1 MPLPLRV
8 LVPLLFGLGCV
19 TTVSLLTLQH
29 WRFAMREVEKTARL
43 GAADDMSD
51 LRGTVS
57 YLLRQNNITGVQ
69 TVLMNQLSHRSL
81 EYVMFVDEHDR
92 VVASSR
98 LALIKQP
105 VAAAGPELA
114 GALTGCKEN
123 RGTGKIDIS
132 LDGQN
137 LFGCYPVILSAAANG
152 AVTSPWGYLLTWYDL
167 SRLKA
172 EAWRHVVERAV
183 YESLLLSAGFL
194 SVLLVLRHGLARR
207 RIAQVVNTT
216 ERLAAGELAFR
227 VGMQGWD
234 ELATIGQ
241 AVDRMAD
248 QLQTTTVA
256 LQKAGDEMGQRVQRR
271 TAELQQANETL
282 REEIVIR
289 KQIEEAIR
297 RSESWL
303 RSLIETTQD
312 ALISIDRQGRIAVF
326 NPAAERVFGYTR
338 AEIVGRSVNLLMP
351 EPHASN
357 HDEYI
362 ARYEKTGER
371 RVIGRSRTLTAKR
384 KSGELFPME
393 ISVTEVVT
401 DADLHYAGFIR
412 DISEKVRLQQ
422 HAIENERLATIG
434 AMAAKIGHELANP
447 LNGMYL
453 TIQLLEQRVAKR
465 PTPVDSQITPSIKK
479 IKDEIVR
486 LNQLVQQFRTIS
498 RKETYEFRPTSL
510 TELIEDVTGI
520 ERLVCTSLGIQ
531 IEHQM
536 EPDLPALPLDS
547 DKMKQAL
554 LNLYKNA
561 VEAMPK
567 GGKIT
572 VRASAFQDS
581 VLLEISDTGVGIP
594 PHIDVFEPFATTKKE
609 GTGIGLVVVRQIVT
623 AHGGRITYHSE
634 QGKGTT
640 FVLTLPRTPGTNG

>member
-1 MPLPLRV
+1 MPLPLRLLIPV
-8 LVPLLFGLGCV
+8 LFGLGCV
-19 TTVSLLTLQH
+19 ITVGLLTLQH
-29 WRFAMREVEKTARL
+29 WRFAKRNVEEVARR
-43 GAADDMSD
+43 GAAEDMSD
-51 LRGTVS
+51 LQSIVS
-57 YLLRQNNITGVQ
+57 YLLRNNDIPGVQ
-69 TVLMNQLSHRSL
+69 TILANQVSHRSL
-81 EYVMFVDEHDR
+81 KYVVFIDEHDR
-92 VVASSR
+92 VVAATR
-98 LALIKQP
+98 VAFTKQP
-105 VAAAGPELA
+105 IATAVPELA
-114 GALTGCKEN
+114 AVLTQCKEK
-123 RGTGKIDIS
+123 RWTGEIEIS
-132 LDGQN
+132 ADGQS
-137 LFGCYPVILSAAANG
+137 LLGCYPVVLSAAADG
-152 AVTSPWGYLLTWYDL
+152 LAVSPTGYLVTWHDL
-167 SRLKA
+167 SRAKA
-172 EAWRHVVERAV
+172 GAWQSVVERAIYV
-183 YESLLLSAGFL
+183 SLLLAAGFL

-216 ERLAAGELAFR
+216 ERLAAGELGTR

-248 QLQTTTVA
+248 RLQTTTVA
-256 LQKAGDEMGQRVQRR
+256 LQKARDEMGQRVQRR
-271 TAELQQANETL
+271 TAELQQVNDTL

-312 ALISIDRQGRIAVF
+312 ALISIDRQGRITVF

-412 DISEKVRLQQ
+412 DISEKVSLQQ

-453 TIQLLEQRVAKR
+453 TIQLLEQRLAKQ
-465 PTPVDSQITPSIKK
+465 PTPVDSQITPSVKK

-510 TELIEDVTGI
+510 TELIEDATEI
-520 ERLVCTSLGIQ
+520 ERLVCSRLGIQ
-531 IEHQM
+531 IEHQV
-536 EPDLPALPLDS
+536 EPNLPPLPLDS

-572 VRASAFQDS
+572 VKASTSQDS
-581 VLLEISDTGVGIP
+581 ALLEISDTGVGIP

-609 GTGIGLVVVRQIVT
+609 GTGIGLVVVRQVVT

-640 FVLTLPRTPGTNG
+640 FVLTLPRTQGS